1 MIMSVSYDTSHQY
14 ILNLR
19 TDEIVKCRF
28 AKVPVDGA
36 TNLGRPKSRTRNDM
50 ELVPQHPF
58 SLQKSSRVNVSQ
70 KRLDDIHHE
79 HELEAEKS
87 PLRQRERELAAE
99 RQKTRTEMARRRAS
113 TALSLTSSSDLSLA
127 EAADEMPVML
137 GGDSGDVLFTPA
149 TGSTSVGP
157 KRVDWAAVKAMLPTG
172 RDEKASRK
180 RKDLFLRYDS
190 KGDGRMKYDE
200 AEAALGDVIATSE
213 LFSCNPVL
221 QRAFDASKRLK
232 SARVTRAWRAF
243 GADDT
248 VDYRE
253 FRLLLLYF
261 KVYIDLHH
269 EFDCLDYGFKHKKLD
284 INEFNAARPLLRQ
297 RWKVHL
303 FDDEVEEE
311 FQKIDVS
318 GDGGHAA
325 VAALGGWFFGKTSG
339 KILFDLFCDWV
350 IRRHLIHEDL
360 EDDDEDILE
369 KEVVN
374 GEELE
379 VIGGGEPG
387 LHEYKVRAPPAKLP
401 SSTRLHDNGVL
412 HRARHSLEKERS
424 RGKEAKKAAAM
435 PLPKISTVRERP
447 AAMSGSAA
455 SYTDRP
461 KVLHRAL
468 TPADGVKREFAF
480 DETGARRF

>member
-1 MIMSVSYDTSHQY
+1 
-14 ILNLR
+14 
-19 TDEIVKCRF
+19 
-28 AKVPVDGA
+28 
-36 TNLGRPKSRTRNDM
+36 M

-70 KRLDDIHHE
+70 KRLDELHHE

-113 TALSLTSSSDLSLA
+113 TALSLTSSSDLSRGRRTHSHHARRRRALYA
-127 EAADEMPVML
+127 RHREP
-137 GGDSGDVLFTPA
+137 
-149 TGSTSVGP
+149 SVGP
-157 KRVDWAAVKAMLPTG
+157 KRVDGAAVKAMLPTG

-180 RKDLFLRYDS
+180 RKDLFLRHDS

-200 AEAALGDVIATSE
+200 AEAALADVIATSE

-297 RWKVHL
+297 KWKVSL

-401 SSTRLHDNGVL
+401 SSTRLHDTGVL

-424 RGKEAKKAAAM
+424 RGKEAKKAAAA